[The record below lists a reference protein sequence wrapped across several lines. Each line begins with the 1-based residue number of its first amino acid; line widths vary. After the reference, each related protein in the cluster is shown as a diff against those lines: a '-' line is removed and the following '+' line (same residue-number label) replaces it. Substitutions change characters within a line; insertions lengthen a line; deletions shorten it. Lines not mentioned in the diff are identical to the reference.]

1 MKKELKKSEA
11 VESDQKSADYE
22 FGQVSGSLFP
32 TPPAGSGS
40 LSALFSSAAPAP
52 LLFIPAPKPAE
63 KIPGVKK
70 QTEPAGVKAP
80 ALQHQKKSQDE
91 PADCQQLVDRESALQ
106 NADQQEQQKKPS
118 KANRRKA
125 AVALGMD
132 EEEAVQPAKRPRN
145 PPSASHEED
154 EEKKKRTVFVGNL
167 PASFTKK
174 GLLKLFREKGAVE
187 STRFRSVVREDPS
200 DSLRVATIQRKVH
213 PMKQSLNAY
222 VVFKDEEGACKAL
235 ERNGL
240 EVAKDFVIRVDSVT
254 DSTHDHK
261 RSVFV
266 GNLAFELTEATLRE
280 HFEGCGAVTAVRL
293 IRDKNTGLGK
303 GFGYI
308 LFESAD
314 SVQLAL
320 KLDGTPLATRKVRVK
335 RSVKKDKKVTPSG
348 AAAGGGAKKGSTGP
362 GRGGGAKERPAP
374 GKGVNAAAFQR
385 RVARKPAKPSSFRGE
400 MTDSTKTKNK
410 SKTKSKKKFQ
420 KIKGTKTKGQKPKGE
435 KPKGEK
441 PKGPKPKA
449 QKPKGHKTKGQKTK
463 AQK

>member
-1 MKKELKKSEA
+1 MKNELKKSEA

-22 FGQVSGSLFP
+22 VGQVSGSLFP
-32 TPPAGSGS
+32 TPPAGS

-70 QTEPAGVKAP
+70 QPEPAGVKAQ
-80 ALQHQKKSQDE
+80 ALQRQKKSQDE

-106 NADQQEQQKKPS
+106 NADKQEQQKKPS

-254 DSTHDHK
+254 ESTHDHK

-266 GNLAFELTEATLRE
+266 GNLSFELTEATLRG

-320 KLDGTPLATRKVRVK
+320 KLDDTLLAKRKVRVK
-335 RSVKKDKKVTPSG
+335 RSVKKDKKVTPSS

-374 GKGVNAAAFQR
+374 GKGVNSAAFQR
-385 RVARKPAKPSSFRGE
+385 RVGMKPAKPSSFRGE

-435 KPKGEK
+435 KPKAQ
-441 PKGPKPKA
+441 KPKA
-449 QKPKGHKTKGQKTK
+449 QKPKGQKTKGSKPK

>member
-1 MKKELKKSEA
+1 MKKELK
-11 VESDQKSADYE
+11 
-22 FGQVSGSLFP
+22 
-32 TPPAGSGS
+32 
-40 LSALFSSAAPAP
+40 
-52 LLFIPAPKPAE
+52 KPAE

-70 QTEPAGVKAP
+70 QTEPAGVKASP
-80 ALQHQKKSQDE
+80 TTKKSQDE

-106 NADQQEQQKKPS
+106 NADKQEQQKKPRQ
-118 KANRRKA
+118 RRK
-125 AVALGMD
+125 VPGMD
-132 EEEAVQPAKRPRN
+132 EEEAK
-145 PPSASHEED
+145 ED

-174 GLLKLFREKGAVE
+174 KLFREKGAVE

-254 DSTHDHK
+254 EHDHK

-308 LFESAD
+308 LFE
-314 SVQLAL
+314 
-320 KLDGTPLATRKVRVK
+320 
-335 RSVKKDKKVTPSG
+335 
-348 AAAGGGAKKGSTGP
+348 
-362 GRGGGAKERPAP
+362 
-374 GKGVNAAAFQR
+374 
-385 RVARKPAKPSSFRGE
+385 
-400 MTDSTKTKNK
+400 
-410 SKTKSKKKFQ
+410 
-420 KIKGTKTKGQKPKGE
+420 
-435 KPKGEK
+435 
-441 PKGPKPKA
+441 
-449 QKPKGHKTKGQKTK
+449 
-463 AQK
+463 